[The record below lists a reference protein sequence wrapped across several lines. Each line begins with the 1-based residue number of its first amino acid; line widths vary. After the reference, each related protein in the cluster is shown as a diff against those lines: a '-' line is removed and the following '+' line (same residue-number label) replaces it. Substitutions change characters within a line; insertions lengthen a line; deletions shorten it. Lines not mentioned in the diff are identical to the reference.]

1 MKENMKKVRFYKIQW
16 DTDGLKVKSLPK
28 QVTLEVDDYV
38 DIEYEGADILSDK
51 YGYCVFGFQFF
62 VLTM

>member
-1 MKENMKKVRFYKIQW
+1 MKKVRFYKIQW